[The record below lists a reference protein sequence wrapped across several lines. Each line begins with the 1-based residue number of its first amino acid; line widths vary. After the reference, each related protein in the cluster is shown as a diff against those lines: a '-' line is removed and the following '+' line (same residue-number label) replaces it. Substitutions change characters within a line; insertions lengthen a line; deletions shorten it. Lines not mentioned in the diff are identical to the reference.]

1 MHYNG
6 LPSPD
11 KKSYTILWRP
21 SITTAVA
28 SFDFFFQVA
37 VNQSVICKAE
47 VQGTREK
54 YLLAFRTYKDV
65 L

>member
-6 LPSPD
+6 LPSAD
-11 KKSYTILWRP
+11 KKSYTILWLP

-37 VNQSVICKAE
+37 VNQSVISE
-47 VQGTREK
+47 VE
-54 YLLAFRTYKDV
+54 TYKV
-65 L
+65 QERSL